1 LEFYINPAKVELYSH
16 TLSLLTKNNV
26 LSLLFSPS
34 LVAFCAQH
42 SLSLSLS
49 LSTKNNVLS
58 LLPLVAYCAPLSL
71 SLSPT
76 SQKVL
81 ICGVFENK
89 MAEVLTEEQIVEF
102 KEAFCLFDKDGDG

>member
-49 LSTKNNVLS
+49 TKNNALS
-58 LLPLVAYCAPLSL
+58 LLALVAYCAPLSLSL